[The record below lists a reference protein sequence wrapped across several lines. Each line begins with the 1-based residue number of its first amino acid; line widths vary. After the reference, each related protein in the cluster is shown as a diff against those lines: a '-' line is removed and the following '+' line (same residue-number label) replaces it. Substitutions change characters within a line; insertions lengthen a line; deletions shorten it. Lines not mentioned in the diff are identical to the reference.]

1 MQSHDRDPK
10 WVNALSTAKWAD
22 RLGWGGGSGGGGVSG
37 NLWQI
42 KPRDKTTA
50 FSIVFINCSVVLL
63 LLLQMTF
70 DVQRALNIKNQSLY
84 CLKGS
89 QTDDAYIA
97 GPVDKN
103 GITNKHTA
111 GPVDKNGI
119 TNKHTAGPVDKNGI
133 TNKHTAVFHSIFL
146 FQILK
151 NRHFKSA
158 KTRSVSG
165 SILFLTVR
173 ISDVTNKAGMC
184 RKKKESQ
191 MRHVPA
197 FVCSSLENSKII
209 CLRPEEMKVKAQ
221 ITNTPMYKYWRNDQ
235 MERITSLY
243 ASLWCMTI

>member
-1 MQSHDRDPK
+1 MTVIQNESMPC
-10 WVNALSTAKWAD
+10 
-22 RLGWGGGSGGGGVSG
+22 RLQNEQTDWGGGGGGRGGGVSG

-89 QTDDAYIA
+89 QTDDAYI
-97 GPVDKN
+97 
-103 GITNKHTA
+103 
-111 GPVDKNGI
+111 
-119 TNKHTAGPVDKNGI
+119 AGPVDKNGI

-209 CLRPEEMKVKAQ
+209 CVRPEEMKVKAQ
-221 ITNTPMYKYWRNDQ
+221 ITNTPMYKY
-235 MERITSLY
+235 
-243 ASLWCMTI
+243 